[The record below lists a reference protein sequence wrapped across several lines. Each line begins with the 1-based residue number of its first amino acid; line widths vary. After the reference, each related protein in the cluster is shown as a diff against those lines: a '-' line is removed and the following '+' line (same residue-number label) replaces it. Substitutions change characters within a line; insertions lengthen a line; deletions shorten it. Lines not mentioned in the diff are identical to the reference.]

1 MKEAAQAKR
10 TNFGT
15 QLAASTVA
23 LLSTIVIASTSI
35 VLLIFLADETGS
47 SIDAKMVVLAVLKM
61 SMWVGVPIF
70 PILFAV
76 NFVICYISEL
86 SAASERER
94 ASIIAA
100 LFIVVSL
107 IIFLFIYHDRDSV
120 WLSQS
125 GLIFTAIMVVP
136 FTIICGL
143 NLYLALRWLNPIQ
156 NQTED

>member
-1 MKEAAQAKR
+1 MKEATQAKR
-10 TNFGT
+10 SDFGT

-23 LLSTIVIASTSI
+23 LVPTIVIASTII

-76 NFVICYISEL
+76 TFVICYISEL
-86 SAASERER
+86 FAASERER
-94 ASIIAA
+94 AFVIAA
-100 LFIVVSL
+100 LFAVVSL
-107 IIFLFIYHDRDSV
+107 IVFLFIYYDRDSV

-125 GLIFTAIMVVP
+125 GLIFTAIMVAT

-143 NLYLALRWLNPIQ
+143 NLYFVLRWLNPIQ
-156 NQTED
+156 NQSKD